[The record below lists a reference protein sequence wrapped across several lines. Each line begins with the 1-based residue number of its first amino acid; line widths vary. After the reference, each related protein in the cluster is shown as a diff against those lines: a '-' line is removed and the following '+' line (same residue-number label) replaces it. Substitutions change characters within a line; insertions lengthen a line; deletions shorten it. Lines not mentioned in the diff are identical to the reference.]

1 MKRLLVTCGLP
12 YSNGLLHVG
21 HIAGCY
27 LPADIFV
34 RYSRLKNRPVRFI
47 CGSDDHG
54 VPIKLT
60 ADKLGKKPREVASE
74 FNSKQKN
81 DFASLGIH
89 FDIYGS
95 TCNSPYHYKTSQ
107 DMFLKLYEKGFF
119 VKESSK
125 QFYDDST
132 AMFLPDRYVK
142 GTCGYCGAKDQN
154 SDQCEEC
161 GKVLDVSTLKDAYS
175 VINKQPASIK
185 DSWHWYLDL
194 SRFSDTVEK
203 WLQTAQTRD
212 HSKNFVRGLISTGL
226 VKRAMTRDLD
236 WGIPVPLKDPDAA
249 NKVLYV
255 WFDAPIGYISFTQE
269 ACAAIE
275 KDAEKYSDWWKSKDS
290 EIIHF
295 IGEDNTIF
303 HCIIWIAMLAAEGS
317 FELPSAVV
325 VNQFL
330 NMQFPGKEV
339 EKMSKSRG
347 TAIWISEYIAQG
359 GQPDSLRYYLTAVAP
374 EKSRTVFSLEDL
386 VQKHNSELA
395 NALGNFVNRVLS
407 FYIKNFATTVQA
419 YDTAAYNEVDKK
431 FNLDRLALPAK
442 VGEIIE
448 GYNFKPAQDLIFEFI
463 REGNR
468 YIDTKQPWSQRK
480 TDPQAA
486 NITLTNCLNAIRTI
500 AVTLQPF
507 LPFTAEN
514 ILNQL
519 GINTPVN
526 WEQAGDSLTEGHA
539 LGTPQILFTKIDIDK
554 VFPEASPSL

>member
-1 MKRLLVTCGLP
+1 MKKLLVTCGLP

-34 RYSRLKNRPVRFI
+34 RFKRLNKQAVKFI

-60 ADKLGKKPREVASE
+60 ADKMGKKPREVASE
-74 FNSKQKN
+74 FNAKQKN
-81 DFASLGIH
+81 DFKSLGIN
-89 FDIYGS
+89 FDLYGS

-107 DMFLKLYEKGFF
+107 DIFLKLYEKGYF

-132 AMFLPDRYVK
+132 KMFLPDRYVK
-142 GTCGYCGAKDQN
+142 GTCGFCGAKDQN

-161 GKVLDVSTLKDAYS
+161 GKVLDVDSLKDPYS

-203 WLQTAQTRD
+203 WLQKAHTRD

-236 WGIPVPLKDPDAA
+236 WGIPVPLKDPDAE

-255 WFDAPIGYISFTQE
+255 WFDAPIGYISNTQE
-269 ACAAIE
+269 ACE
-275 KDAEKYSDWWKSKDS
+275 LTEGSAEKYADWWKSEDS
-290 EIIHF
+290 QIIHF

-317 FELPSAVV
+317 FQLPHAVV

-347 TAIWISEYIAQG
+347 TAVWISDYLSQG

-407 FYIKNFATTVQA
+407 FYLKNFADSVQA
-419 YDTAAYNEVDKK
+419 YSQEQFADIDRS
-431 FNLDRLALPAK
+431 FNDQRKALPAK
-442 VGEIIE
+442 VAEIIE

-468 YIDTKQPWSQRK
+468 YIDAKQPWTQRK
-480 TDPQAA
+480 TDPAAA
-486 NITLTNCLNAIRTI
+486 NLTLINCLNAIRTI

-507 LPFTAEN
+507 LPFTAEK
-514 ILNQL
+514 ILKQL
-519 GINTPVN
+519 GINTEVT
-526 WEQAGDSLTEGHA
+526 WSEAATELIEGHK
-539 LGTPQILFTKIDIDK
+539 LGTPEILFTKIDIDE
-554 VFPEASPSL
+554 VFPIA